1 MVGTGLAADV
11 MAALEPRETQLLAEP
26 GRLPD
31 ALEATARRLAGRS
44 LGVVLSGG
52 GARALAHL
60 GVLEELS
67 AAGLRFDRIA
77 GVSLGSLVAGGGRAR
92 ARRR

>member
-1 MVGTGLAADV
+1 MLGPAGGEACSRRFSRVRVQVIAGAARRR
-11 MAALEPRETQLLAEP
+11 P
-26 GRLPD
+26 

-67 AAGLRFDRIA
+67 LCRPAASTGWA
-77 GVSLGSLVAGGGRAR
+77 VSAWAHS
-92 ARRR
+92 